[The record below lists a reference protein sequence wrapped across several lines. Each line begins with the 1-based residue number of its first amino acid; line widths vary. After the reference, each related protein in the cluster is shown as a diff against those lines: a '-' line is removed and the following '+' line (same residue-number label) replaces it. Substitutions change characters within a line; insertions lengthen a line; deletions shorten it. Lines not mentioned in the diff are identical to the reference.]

1 MASIPSAM
9 NVQITFLPGTFSLIH
24 FPPEL
29 YANFLQPVLGVLLPQ
44 TQTVNSSRQWP
55 DHDLEGLTSDDQ
67 HTFLNVSVT
76 PLECSVVCHTS
87 WARSV
92 FEPAIAAI
100 PKEARKSAFIS
111 QEPYLVLSVIS
122 GDIDIV
128 SRILELTC
136 PLALAGISIFFI
148 STYYSDFI
156 LVPAKDR
163 ELVVKALTERGFV
176 LHRYEKDSFVA
187 SRHGYITPTIAPVAA
202 PSPATIA
209 ELFSRTFNQLKK
221 RSVEPIVQDGLRLVQ
236 LSARDAYLR
245 GTGIGECYIEDSPR
259 RFSQSGYGRNGGAN
273 GRHPPQPLWID
284 TVDARLYA
292 SLISALVSQPRF
304 FSLTMAI
311 EDPPSLLLDRNLLP
325 LFGDILI
332 GDRGNELVPISLD
345 LVNMP
350 FEATGIVCGVAG
362 KIVQELTMTRPGMSY
377 LSTACA
383 GTVILSP
390 EQAAQALEILRPLMA
405 EEV

>member
-1 MASIPSAM
+1 M
-9 NVQITFLPGTFSLIH
+9 
-24 FPPEL
+24 
-29 YANFLQPVLGVLLPQ
+29 YANFLQPALRVLLPQ
-44 TQTVNSSRQWP
+44 TQTVSSSRKWP
-55 DHDLEGLTSDDQ
+55 DHDLEGLTSDHQ

-100 PKEARKSAFIS
+100 PREARKSAFIS

-122 GDIDIV
+122 GDLDIV

-176 LHRYEKDSFVA
+176 LHRYEKDSFIA
-187 SRHGYITPTIAPVAA
+187 NRHGLCTPTIAPVAA

-221 RSVEPIVQDGLRLVQ
+221 RSVEPVVQEGLRLVQ
-236 LSARDAYLR
+236 LSARDAHLK
-245 GTGIGECYIEDSPR
+245 GTGVGECYVENSPQH
-259 RFSQSGYGRNGGAN
+259 FSHGRQGAN

-284 TVDARLYA
+284 NVDTEFYA
-292 SLISALVSQPRF
+292 SIISALAAQPRF
-304 FSLTMAI
+304 FSLTLAM
-311 EDPPSLLLDRNLLP
+311 EDPPSLLLDRALLP

-332 GDRGNELVPISLD
+332 GDRGNELVPILLD
-345 LVNMP
+345 LVNIP

-362 KIVQELTMTRPGMSY
+362 KIVQELTMSRPGMSY
-377 LSTACA
+377 LSTTCA

-390 EQAAQALEILRPLMA
+390 EQAAQALDILRPLMT
-405 EEV
+405 EEA